1 MVTNY
6 FVTLKQLKDRLLY
19 IYIVLYNTNNMKVKS
34 TTYAIDDV
42 EHSTPIIVEE
52 EMSARDAIRE
62 FVQYQAMYVFGMP
75 QAEHILNLIVDG
87 FFLFNLR
94 KDKYMLNS
102 KDDLLNYCK
111 DNSVP
116 FEEKMYFDNIFLYN
130 YRPEFLTDDEHEYI
144 RAMGDLD
151 GYTPPPPP
159 PEWKPTGFVKPT
171 IISDELAMFLGEP
184 LGTEMSRVDVSKKIN
199 KYIEKN
205 GLQDSE
211 NGRNINPDEKLR
223 NLLRLKEEDEL
234 TYFNLQ
240 KYMKHHFIK

>member
-1 MVTNY
+1 
-6 FVTLKQLKDRLLY
+6 
-19 IYIVLYNTNNMKVKS
+19 MKVKS

-75 QAEHILNLIVDG
+75 QDEHILNLIVDG

-102 KDDLLNYCK
+102 KDDLLKYCK

-144 RAMGDLD
+144 RACGDLD
-151 GYTPPPPP
+151 RYTPPPPP
-159 PEWKPTGFVKPT
+159 PEWKPTGFVQPSL
-171 IISDELAMFLGEP
+171 ISDELAMFLGEP
-184 LGTEMSRVDVSKKIN
+184 LGTEMARYEVSKKMNTYIN
-199 KYIEKN
+199 DN
-205 GLQDSE
+205 GLKDSE
-211 NGRNINPDEKLR
+211 NGRKINPDEKLR

-240 KYMKHHFIK
+240 KYMKHHFISAAQMAATA

>member
-1 MVTNY
+1 
-6 FVTLKQLKDRLLY
+6 
-19 IYIVLYNTNNMKVKS
+19 MKVKS

-62 FVQYQAMYVFGMP
+62 FVQYQAMYIFGMP
-75 QAEHILNLIVDG
+75 QAEHILNLIVNG

-102 KDDLLNYCK
+102 KDDLLKYCK

-144 RAMGDLD
+144 RACGDLD

-159 PEWKPTGFVKPT
+159 PEWKPAGFVKPGL
-171 IISDELAMFLGEP
+171 ISDELAIFLGKP
-184 LGTEMSRVDVSKKIN
+184 IGTEMARTDVSKEIN

-211 NGRNINPDEKLR
+211 NGRKINPDEKLR

-240 KYMKHHFIK
+240 RYMKHHFIK

>member
-1 MVTNY
+1 M
-6 FVTLKQLKDRLLY
+6 
-19 IYIVLYNTNNMKVKS
+19 IVKS

-42 EHSTPIIVEE
+42 EHLNPIIVEE

-62 FVQYQAMYVFGMP
+62 FVQCQAMYIFGIP
-75 QAEHILNLIVDG
+75 QAEHILNLIVNG

-102 KDDLLNYCK
+102 KDELLKYCK

-130 YRPEFLTDDEHEYI
+130 QRPDFLTDDEHEYI
-144 RAMGDLD
+144 RACGDLD

-159 PEWKPTGFVKPT
+159 DIKPSGFVKPT
-171 IISDELAMFLGEP
+171 PISDELAEFIGKP
-184 LGTEMSRVDVSKKIN
+184 IGTEMCRYEVSKIMNSYIN
-199 KYIEKN
+199 DN
-205 GLQDSE
+205 GLKDSE
-211 NGRNINPDEKLR
+211 NGRKINPDEKLR

-240 KYMKHHFIK
+240 RYMKHHFIK